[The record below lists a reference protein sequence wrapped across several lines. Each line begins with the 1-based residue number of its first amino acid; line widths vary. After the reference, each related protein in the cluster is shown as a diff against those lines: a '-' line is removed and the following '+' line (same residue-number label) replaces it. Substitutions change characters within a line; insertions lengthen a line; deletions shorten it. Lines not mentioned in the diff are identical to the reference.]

1 MTEIKLIDGIK
12 IGETVHKDVTLRDL
26 TARDILEAHEA
37 AERVVIG
44 AQGSP
49 VVVASPVRVGMETL
63 RRRIGR
69 LGNLQM
75 PLSLAELLSLSER
88 DLDILQDAVD
98 EIEKAEA
105 AGAFFSAEV
114 SSPGLPMAQTL
125 TRHGTSSPSS

>member
-1 MTEIKLIDGIK
+1 MTEIKLIDGLK

-44 AQGSP
+44 AEGSP

-69 LGNLQM
+69 LGNVQM

-88 DLDILQDAVD
+88 DLDILQDAID
-98 EIEKAEA
+98 ELEKAEA
-105 AGAFFSAEV
+105 AVKLERRGRDHRGV
-114 SSPGLPMAQTL
+114 SRNT
-125 TRHGTSSPSS
+125 